1 MPSPHKKSFAA
12 EQLALRQKNKVSPV
26 VWVLIGVVV
35 VALVVGGYV
44 VYQRSVSEQVETKQI
59 RSIAVIPFD
68 NLSDDKENE
77 YFSDGVTDDII
88 FRLQQIKA
96 LKVISRTSSILY
108 KSSNK
113 SIPEIGKELG
123 VASILEGTVRRVG
136 KRVKITVQLIDSQSD
151 SHLWGKQYEQDIENI
166 FSIQEE
172 IAQTVV
178 NHLKVTLLGE
188 EKVAIEKRY
197 TENPEAYDLYLLGR
211 EKGFT
216 TQAIE
221 YYEKAIEKDTNFSLA
236 YVAIAD
242 VYYNLGKYNNSKSMI
257 NKALEIDDMIA
268 EAYSM
273 LANISLWHDWN
284 WAAAEREFKRSI
296 ELNPGLANTHYFYS
310 KYLRIMERFSDAI
323 IDLKLA
329 QKIDPLS
336 VRTYAELMAIYTF
349 LDRYDEAMEQYNKGN
364 NIKPNHLLEY
374 NLGRLYAKKGNYD
387 SAIEIFKKIDRKP
400 HLGYYYAVSGKR
412 NQAEKLLKEVLKKSD
427 RNYMTL
433 AFIYAGLGETD
444 RTFEMLENAYTNR
457 HETLIFIKIDAEFNN
472 LNSDPRFKTM
482 MKKMGL
488 PED

>member
-1 MPSPHKKSFAA
+1 MPSLHKKSFAA
-12 EQLALRQKNKVSPV
+12 EQLALRQKNKVSPF
-26 VWVLIGVVV
+26 VWVLVGVVV
-35 VALVVGGYV
+35 VALIVGGYV
-44 VYQRSVSEQVETKQI
+44 IYSRSVKRQVETEQI

-197 TENPEAYDLYLLGR
+197 TEKPEAYDLYLLGR

-216 TQAIE
+216 TPRGV
-221 YYEKAIEKDTNFSLA
+221 L
-236 YVAIAD
+236 YV
-242 VYYNLGKYNNSKSMI
+242 V
-257 NKALEIDDMIA
+257 
-268 EAYSM
+268 
-273 LANISLWHDWN
+273 
-284 WAAAEREFKRSI
+284 
-296 ELNPGLANTHYFYS
+296 
-310 KYLRIMERFSDAI
+310 
-323 IDLKLA
+323 
-329 QKIDPLS
+329 
-336 VRTYAELMAIYTF
+336 
-349 LDRYDEAMEQYNKGN
+349 
-364 NIKPNHLLEY
+364 
-374 NLGRLYAKKGNYD
+374 
-387 SAIEIFKKIDRKP
+387 
-400 HLGYYYAVSGKR
+400 
-412 NQAEKLLKEVLKKSD
+412 
-427 RNYMTL
+427 
-433 AFIYAGLGETD
+433 
-444 RTFEMLENAYTNR
+444 
-457 HETLIFIKIDAEFNN
+457 
-472 LNSDPRFKTM
+472 
-482 MKKMGL
+482 
-488 PED
+488 